1 MPVLGFSSRISR
13 LNIVR
18 YDKNADYKIT
28 FNLKLTSKEFED
40 IMEEAESSYKARSA
54 EDANAISRSQEARDE
69 ESLYFFINPTFSF
82 IFSILDDLFL
92 VFLVKSTFFSVLIM
106 FEFAKLISLTR
117 LEFLMKSKK
126 EFLDLQLM
134 IFRCMFT

>member
-13 LNIVR
+13 LNTVR

-54 EDANAISRSQEARDE
+54 VKDKMQTQFKDPKMNGMKSPFIFYQSNIFI
-69 ESLYFFINPTFSF
+69 YFFNS
-82 IFSILDDLFL
+82 
-92 VFLVKSTFFSVLIM
+92 
-106 FEFAKLISLTR
+106 R
-117 LEFLMKSKK
+117 
-126 EFLDLQLM
+126 
-134 IFRCMFT
+134 

>member
-54 EDANAISRSQEARDE
+54 EDTNAISRSQEARDG
-69 ESLYFFINPTFSF
+69 ESLY
-82 IFSILDDLFL
+82 
-92 VFLVKSTFFSVLIM
+92 V
-106 FEFAKLISLTR
+106 SLGPAN
-117 LEFLMKSKK
+117 L
-126 EFLDLQLM
+126 
-134 IFRCMFT
+134 